1 MYGGDLLGPIGYL
14 QMVTLGSNKFLA
26 AFAKPGQVDKEDMV
40 IWNPEDSTWNQNFPD
55 DTGDTWPARF
65 GATVVS
71 LEVICPAN

>member
-14 QMVTLGSNKFLA
+14 QMVTLGSNDFLA
-26 AFAKPGQVDKEDMV
+26 AFAKPGPVDQEDMV

-55 DTGDTWPARF
+55 DTGETARF
-65 GATVVS
+65 GAAVVS